1 MTIPSNTRESRHA
14 VAAKIVATYS
24 RVQLREHAQRSQG
37 TISVYE
43 FSTRR
48 LKEVVID
55 ALIENYRQ
63 NPLSFEWDWK
73 RLEGSTTR

>member
-1 MTIPSNTRESRHA
+1 MIPNNTRESRHEI
-14 VAAKIVATYS
+14 AAKIVATYTPH
-24 RVQLREHAQRSQG
+24 QLREHAQRSQG
-37 TISVYE
+37 TLSVYE

-63 NPLSFEWDWK
+63 NPLSFEWDWQ
-73 RLEGSTTR
+73 RLEGNTSQ